1 MASESSVSYFPLHAP
16 RHRQQDAALDCQH
29 TPRGPCASGGD
40 IEIITVP
47 WVHDYVYYIL
57 YYIYTISISLYIY
70 ISIAQ
75 HIYIILYL
83 DSNVFEMPKLH

>member
-29 TPRGPCASGGD
+29 TPRGPCPSGGD

-47 WVHDYVYYIL
+47 WVHDYVYISIYIYIYL
-57 YYIYTISISLYIY
+57 YYIYIYIY
-70 ISIAQ
+70 IYYTAYLYHSISRFKR
-75 HIYIILYL
+75 I
-83 DSNVFEMPKLH
+83 

>member
-29 TPRGPCASGGD
+29 TPRGPCPSGGD

-47 WVHDYVYYIL
+47 WVHDYVYIYI
-57 YYIYTISISLYIY
+57 YIYIYTISIS
-70 ISIAQ
+70 ISITQ